1 MEYSDARFMQQ
12 SVGPITVRHT
22 LNCIAADTIWIFIHT
37 CMYNTENKLVICQ
50 LQNAKSNFSR
60 FCKVY
65 ARQNQKT
72 NLIYLYI
79 HLVETFNS
87 SFKKL
92 FFKHYYCL
100 SRCHFDVFSIISGIT
115 LSSDLNSQKQT
126 SGGVL

>member
-1 MEYSDARFMQQ
+1 
-12 SVGPITVRHT
+12 
-22 LNCIAADTIWIFIHT
+22 
-37 CMYNTENKLVICQ
+37 MYNTENKLVICQ

-87 SFKKL
+87 SFKNCFQEA
-92 FFKHYYCL
+92 FFQAL
-100 SRCHFDVFSIISGIT
+100 
-115 LSSDLNSQKQT
+115 LLPQ
-126 SGGVL
+126 